1 MNSYYSIKFKTAWT
15 KPKLTR
21 TKAYLRR
28 SWNDPLGQCHVTP
41 FGFSVMMKKLMDLA
55 EGLACLKTLLN
66 DKPAQQSQETNASE
80 SSWRV
85 IKEPLSNSD
94 PKRDTSNWW

>member
-55 EGLACLKTLLN
+55 EGKIVMALEG
-66 DKPAQQSQETNASE
+66 PAQQSQETNASE